1 MKTLKEIEQKGY
13 HGTDQIQFRFLCRK
27 DNGKCIS
34 PRAFSQ
40 GPKSALLST
49 SSMVVFFYLDG
60 RAYSTPI
67 IESKRR
73 KIEWIIKETFKI
85 CLG

>member
-49 SSMVVFFYLDG
+49 SSIYGSFFLFG
-60 RAYSTPI
+60 
-67 IESKRR
+67 
-73 KIEWIIKETFKI
+73 W
-85 CLG
+85 